1 MKKFIERVKQ
11 RPPHER
17 REVAM
22 RIAATITGVIFVGW
36 VATLGMRLTQPHT
49 KTAEQT
55 RLESQVASVWSALS
69 FKQAPNTLQVASTT
83 NR

>member
-1 MKKFIERVKQ
+1 
-11 RPPHER
+11 
-17 REVAM
+17 M

-36 VATLGMRLTQPHT
+36 VATLGMRLAQPHE

-55 RLESQVASVWSALS
+55 RLESQVASVWAAFS
-69 FKQAPNTLQVASTT
+69 FKQQPNTLQVASTT